1 MKRFFAFT
9 FFLAGMSAAFLACTE
24 DTLSSG
30 NPVVDQAFAPVDT
43 APIVEEY
50 YFKGKIDSMH
60 LTLQAGLQGVSFFND
75 SLGFG
80 NCDTNKTVIGHTT
93 GLERSSSGEKLE
105 IRFLKC
111 ELNTADSLLNL
122 EKFKVSA
129 YPFGSSSLAS
139 LTEGVELI
147 WTSSSGRVW
156 KTRPGTGANTSQS
169 FRVLQLDTTMAA
181 GDTISDLVVTGLI
194 DNVRLFD
201 GVRYIPINEAEFSLP
216 IANL

>member
-1 MKRFFAFT
+1 MKKISAF
-9 FFLAGMSAAFLACTE
+9 FFLIAIASLTFYSCTE
-24 DTLSSG
+24 ETLSAG
-30 NPVVDQAFAPVDT
+30 QPVIDQAFTPVDT

-60 LTLQAGLQGVSFFND
+60 VTMQAGLQGVGFFND

-80 NCDTNKTVIGHTT
+80 SCDTNRTVIGHTT
-93 GLERSSSGEKLE
+93 GLEKSTGEKLE

-122 EKFKVSA
+122 EKFKTSA

-139 LTEGVELI
+139 LTEGVEII
-147 WTSSSGRVW
+147 WTSASGRVW

-169 FRVLQLDTTMAA
+169 FRVLQLDTSMAA

-201 GVRYIPINEAEFSLP
+201 GVRYVPINEAEFSLP
-216 IANL
+216 IADL

>member
-1 MKRFFAFT
+1 MKKITAFVVFLVGSTIT
-9 FFLAGMSAAFLACTE
+9 FFSCTE
-24 DTLSSG
+24 ETLSKG
-30 NPVVDQAFAPVDT
+30 QPVIDQAFSPVDT

-50 YFKGKIDSMH
+50 YFKGKIDSQHVTM
-60 LTLQAGLQGVSFFND
+60 QAGLQGVSFFND

-80 NCDTNKTVIGHTT
+80 NCDTNKSVIGHTT
-93 GLERSSSGEKLE
+93 GLQRSSGEKLE

-111 ELNTADSLLNL
+111 EVNTADSLINL

-139 LTEGVELI
+139 LTEGVEII
-147 WTSSSGRVW
+147 WTSASGRVW

-169 FRVLQLDTTMAA
+169 FRVLQLDTSVAA
-181 GDTISDLVVTGLI
+181 GDTLSDLVVTGLI
-194 DNVRLFD
+194 NNVRLFD

-216 IANL
+216 IVDL